1 MSVWDRLLIENS
13 DKIGKLYTRTYQAE
27 KDAAEVERQLSRVE
41 EQQEELGAWL
51 DKYETDVD
59 EMVARMGGNV
69 GGDGVDGLGAVDQE
83 RERVY
88 RAAGKLS
95 ERLGGFSKDL
105 GDVIGEI
112 NDVGNRL
119 GKGGKGD
126 DPVCVS
132 SLVLAQALLTF
143 VLQLE
148 SVVRILNTH
157 LQSLQQIDMGAQGL
171 HAKVEAARAE
181 QSAAFGRSGRGA
193 NGNSSA
199 ADDFYRSFV
208 GGRR

>member
-1 MSVWDRLLIENS
+1 MSAWDRLLIENS

-41 EQQEELGAWL
+41 EQQEELGTWL
-51 DKYETDVD
+51 DKYESDVD
-59 EMVARMGGNV
+59 EMVARMGGNA
-69 GGDGVDGLGAVDQE
+69 GGDGVEGLGAVDQE

-105 GDVIGEI
+105 GDVITEI

-126 DPVCVS
+126 DPVSLS
-132 SLVLAQALLTF
+132 SLKSSKANSIA
-143 VLQLE
+143 QLE

-157 LQSLQQIDMGAQGL
+157 LQSLQQIDMGAQAL
-171 HAKVEAARAE
+171 HAKVEAAQAE
-181 QSAAFGRSGRGA
+181 QSAAFGRSGRGT